1 LVRKS
6 AEKPNVVQSVATFF
20 SSWEDVS
27 SLMLLVENRRDRRLL
42 LLLSSRESSLPPP
55 PGVLADNLDDDGVWT
70 AKVLDVGDTKAETDD
85 EQQQPVAMERAVA
98 ASNIADDDEVED
110 VLIIDRDRFPVFMFG
125 GIIIFASR
133 NDIKNDTYYNNR
145 SSRK

>member
-1 LVRKS
+1 
-6 AEKPNVVQSVATFF
+6 
-20 SSWEDVS
+20 
-27 SLMLLVENRRDRRLL
+27 M

-55 PGVLADNLDDDGVWT
+55 AVLADNLDVWT

-110 VLIIDRDRFPVFMFG
+110 VLIIDRDRFPVFMLFG

-133 NDIKNDTYYNNR
+133 NDVRYDTYNNR
-145 SSRK
+145 SSRKLTCSPLIGFYNTLRRTNSV